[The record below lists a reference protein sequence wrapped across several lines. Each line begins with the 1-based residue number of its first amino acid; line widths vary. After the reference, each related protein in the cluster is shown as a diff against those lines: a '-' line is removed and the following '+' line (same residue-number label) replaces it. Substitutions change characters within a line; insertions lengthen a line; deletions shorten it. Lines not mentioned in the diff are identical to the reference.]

1 MFFGQYDHSI
11 DEKGRMTIPA
21 RYRELLENGAY
32 ILRGLDNNLMVLRA
46 ESFVTLQK
54 HISQMSLT
62 NPDARDLARLLFG
75 SAAMLDIDRS
85 GRILIPQFLRE
96 AVQLNGAAVVV
107 GGGTYFEIWAA
118 QNWQSRQQ
126 DLEASTTRARQ
137 FEGLNL
143 TF

>member
-1 MFFGQYDHSI
+1 MFFGQYEHSI

-21 RYRELLENGAY
+21 RFRELLENGAY
-32 ILRGLDNNLMVLRA
+32 ILRGLDDNLMVLRA
-46 ESFVTLQK
+46 ESFESLQK

-62 NPDARDLARLLFG
+62 NADARDLARLLFG
-75 SAAMLDIDRS
+75 SAALLEIDRA

-96 AVQLNGAAVVV
+96 ALQLDGSAVVV
-107 GGGTYFEIWAA
+107 GGGTYFEIWSAKS
-118 QNWQSRQQ
+118 WQSRQA
-126 DLEASTTRARQ
+126 DLSSNTARARQ